1 MLLGNHELGLLRILD
16 RLGPV
21 LIQAEPEQEHEPGTG
36 LHLPP
41 RRANP
46 NGTDNA
52 NHVGA
57 AAGAEGAVDLNLY
70 GEELSKRLEAK
81 CTSPARQKKALC
93 NGDTR
98 ALVKRLKREDV
109 AFLRGLPSYLELP
122 QSHATGGKPVVAVHG
137 GFLPGIRFADQDRG
151 TMASIRNVLPDGTP
165 SLDGGGKYNAS
176 VGNGWATLYKGP
188 AHVVFGHDVRADVCI
203 LCYRRQQQRASLF
216 TKTYTQTHKH
226 AQSPCRALSMSV
238 CLSVC
243 LARARALSLSPR
255 ASIPLYLRASLC
267 LEYADA
273 RNLTMTRFICWMQ
286 RLGGGFKDTS
296 MLLALTLAAFMVV
309 N

>member
-52 NHVGA
+52 NRVGA
-57 AAGAEGAVDLNLY
+57 AAGAEGAVNLNLY

-216 TKTYTQTHKH
+216 TKTNYKH
-226 AQSPCRALSMSV
+226 TNTCSLPAVLSV

-243 LARARALSLSPR
+243 LSVSRARALSPSLPV
-255 ASIPLYLRASLC
+255 PLYLCIYVPLC
-267 LEYADA
+267 AL
-273 RNLTMTRFICWMQ
+273 NMLTHAI
-286 RLGGGFKDTS
+286 
-296 MLLALTLAAFMVV
+296 
-309 N
+309 